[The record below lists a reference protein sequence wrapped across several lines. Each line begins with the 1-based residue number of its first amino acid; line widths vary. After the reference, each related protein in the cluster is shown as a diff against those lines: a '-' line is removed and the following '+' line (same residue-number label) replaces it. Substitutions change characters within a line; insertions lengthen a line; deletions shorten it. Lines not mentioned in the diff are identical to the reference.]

1 MQALDFR
8 VFISVLPISI
18 TVTMVGMPVIGVLN
32 GILEFINKPNL
43 DLYIST
49 YLSLPFLIIVF
60 VILSSNF
67 LVSRYSVK
75 SLLMIALYLYIV
87 SGLGSYYANNEVSL
101 MFFRCLTGI
110 AAGIILPLSTG
121 VISIFY
127 DGEKRFRA
135 LRYFTVL
142 SVASGIFMLL
152 VSAFLSMFSWRFIF
166 FIYILAVIP
175 FLTVAIF
182 FPDKELKEKML
193 ANKALQKSSKK
204 HKNNQV
210 SLADINFSAWRV
222 ILKYFLISI
231 VSFFFLGNMGFY
243 IKQHGLGSNTVLFTA
258 QSFYLLGSFVSS
270 FILIYVQKFFKADIY
285 FVYSLLI
292 SIGCLTIWYFAPSI
306 WLLVAISFLIGYGY
320 GGIGLFFNNYI
331 IHLLPANARV
341 LGVSLNYSAM
351 FLGQFAMPF
360 VALYIKNLFNI
371 ESLLELYSIMGA
383 LGVLLSFISVLDIL
397 FLKLKNNK

>member
-193 ANKALQKSSKK
+193 ANKAVQKSNKK

-331 IHLLPANARV
+331 IHLLPVNARV

-383 LGVLLSFISVLDIL
+383 LGVLLSFMSVLDIL
-397 FLKLKNNK
+397 FSKLKKQ

>member
-1 MQALDFR
+1 MQTLDFR

-193 ANKALQKSSKK
+193 ANKAVQKSNKK

-231 VSFFFLGNMGFY
+231 ISFFFLGNMGFY

-331 IHLLPANARV
+331 IHLLPVNARV

-383 LGVLLSFISVLDIL
+383 LGVLLSFMSVLDIL
-397 FLKLKNNK
+397 FSKLKKQ